1 MQIEYHDQ
9 AIAEAMEAAAW
20 YESRSEGLSLRF
32 LAKWK
37 QAETRVAANP
47 LMNRAFGDGFRHC
60 RFEVFPYSLIYRLRG
75 EGDIQVLAVM
85 HQKRH
90 PGYWKSRLDG

>member
-1 MQIEYHDQ
+1 VEIEYDEE

-37 QAETRVAANP
+37 QAETRMVSDPMINHV
-47 LMNRAFGDGFRHC
+47 FGDGFRRC
-60 RFEVFPYSLIYRLRG
+60 RFEVFPYALVYRVRG
-75 EGDIQVLAVM
+75 ESVIQVLAVM

-90 PGYWKSRLDG
+90 PGYWKSRLDV